1 MILNIYIDSGAYEID
16 VPREVLEDGEAFF
29 SKMDL
34 DMDKGW
40 QMSRIYVQCPDT
52 MQRCQIAADKIF
64 SALHNDNKKLALLMA
79 GYILTRLPGIEGVR
93 IDTNGEIFNT
103 ELIMPG
109 AKGPVA
115 QK

>member
-1 MILNIYIDSGAYEID
+1 MILNIYIADRAYQID
-16 VPREVLEDGEAFF
+16 VPREVLEDGEDFF

-40 QMSRIYVQCPDT
+40 QMSRTYVECPT
-52 MQRCQIAADKIF
+52 ALQRCQIAADKIF
-64 SALHNDNKKLALLMA
+64 SALHTDNNKLALLMA

-103 ELIMPG
+103 EVIMATGTGGQP
-109 AKGPVA
+109 
-115 QK
+115 